1 MSVLKL
7 VCWRGNATLFS
18 RNGVEEAWEEQRTLR
33 YWAADKSTSYLCIST
48 PRISS
53 AKWMSL
59 SIVDCWLRAWVPRRQ
74 SRAENSMSDVLLP
87 SPPTDTAF
95 VTHILL
101 MAPNTD
107 ITRHF
112 CLNNSALLALGKRRS
127 NSPFTIPE
135 CSINENRLKEG
146 YTIVISLRLAHS
158 TPYKV
163 IIIRAA
169 ASTRRI
175 LNYLLGFAHPRL

>member
-1 MSVLKL
+1 
-7 VCWRGNATLFS
+7 
-18 RNGVEEAWEEQRTLR
+18 
-33 YWAADKSTSYLCIST
+33 
-48 PRISS
+48 
-53 AKWMSL
+53 
-59 SIVDCWLRAWVPRRQ
+59 
-74 SRAENSMSDVLLP
+74 MSDVLLP